1 MSAEQPSR
9 ENKKLL
15 NTIIKADGTLFT
27 LGGIFLLAK
36 DYFMEL
42 ELIGKDTDIF
52 LGIGLMVTG
61 VATIIIA
68 DKFFPPR

>member
-9 ENKKLL
+9 ENKKLV
-15 NTIIKADGTLFT
+15 NTIIKADGALFT

-42 ELIGKDTDIF
+42 ELLGGDGDMF
-52 LGIGLMVTG
+52 LGFGLMVTG
-61 VATIIIA
+61 ITSIIIA

>member
-9 ENKKLL
+9 ENKKLV
-15 NTIIKADGTLFT
+15 NTIIKADGALFT

-42 ELIGKDTDIF
+42 ELLGGDGDMF
-52 LGIGLMVTG
+52 LGFGLMVTG
-61 VATIIIA
+61 ITSIIIA
-68 DKFFPPR
+68 DKFFKQ